1 MQPLPNLLL
10 DQLKSLIDSIKKSKR
25 AKNAPMCSQL
35 QTESVQVGPSTLPR
49 SGGSN
54 NLANLQ
60 IPQQPEPSM
69 MRMASPGRID
79 HRDGKGQNHQGLD
92 IQVTVNS
99 SEDEYEEEN
108 TQRDFTSSGSEA
120 ESSGLSSTD
129 SFSVI

>member
-1 MQPLPNLLL
+1 
-10 DQLKSLIDSIKKSKR
+10 
-25 AKNAPMCSQL
+25 MCGQL
-35 QTESVQVGPSTLPR
+35 QTEAVQAGPSTFPR

-69 MRMASPGRID
+69 MRMTSPGRID

-108 TQRDFTSSGSEA
+108 TQ
-120 ESSGLSSTD
+120 
-129 SFSVI
+129 